1 MHLCARTMVNSFS
14 FIVSKIL
21 EKMLLRVN
29 ASLRRFSLLFTP
41 ISRGNKLTKYREK
54 YTEFKRYVTITEIYI
69 IYKYIHIVVDANDN
83 TRISHVSKLCSGSSL
98 PWHRVRNFFTACMLQ
113 NTAFSE
119 RELV

>member
-1 MHLCARTMVNSFS
+1 MHLCAGTMVNSFS

-41 ISRGNKLTKYREK
+41 ISRENKLMKYREK

-69 IYKYIHIVVDANDN
+69 IYINIYI
-83 TRISHVSKLCSGSSL
+83 
-98 PWHRVRNFFTACMLQ
+98 
-113 NTAFSE
+113 
-119 RELV
+119 